1 MALYKSVGLGG
12 YDGGNL
18 ALVEGVDQIVRIVGL
33 VGKKGFRVDLFEQR
47 LGLAKIGSL
56 ARGEGQGSGVAQS
69 IDDDVYLRCQTT
81 SGSSDGLAFAVFFR
95 APALC

>member
-1 MALYKSVGLGG
+1 
-12 YDGGNL
+12 
-18 ALVEGVDQIVRIVGL
+18 
-33 VGKKGFRVDLFEQR
+33 
-47 LGLAKIGSL
+47 LAKIGSL